1 MIEREVVEEKTN
13 DWCIKK
19 MMSIKEAVEELKK
32 SERIFITI
40 KEWGYDWEYHYHY
53 PFLMIWVE
61 NENRIYPIYC
71 DSVYYN
77 DRREAYEVKVF
88 GVDRSLEL
96 ISSIAGYENCF
107 EGLGLMKKTV
117 ALI

>member
-1 MIEREVVEEKTN
+1 MKR
-13 DWCIKK
+13 
-19 MMSIKEAVEELKK
+19 KEAIEELKK
-32 SERIFITI
+32 SKRIFITL
-40 KEWGYDWEYHYHY
+40 KGWGYSRQYEFYY
-53 PFLMIWVE
+53 PYLMLWVMSKDGKDGK
-61 NENRIYPIYC
+61 IYPIHC
-71 DSVYYN
+71 EDCRYY
-77 DRREAYEVKVF
+77 DGRKEAYKMKVF